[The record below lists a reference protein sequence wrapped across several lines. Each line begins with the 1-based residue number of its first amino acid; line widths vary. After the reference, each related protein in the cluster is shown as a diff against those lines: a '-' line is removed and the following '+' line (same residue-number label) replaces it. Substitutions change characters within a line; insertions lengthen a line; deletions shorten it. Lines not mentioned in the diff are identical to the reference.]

1 MKKLK
6 TIIIIILVIIVVL
19 ITSLIIVKNISKE
32 NQQKMA
38 TPEVE
43 EERIF
48 EQSEK
53 MTRVEY
59 TFLTRIANTYI
70 QSLNMKDTR

>member
-1 MKKLK
+1 MKIGIIIKERIVYKYGEHHNVKGEVNMKKLK
-6 TIIIIILVIIVVL
+6 TIIIIIFVIIVVL

-48 EQSEK
+48 
-53 MTRVEY
+53 
-59 TFLTRIANTYI
+59 
-70 QSLNMKDTR
+70 